1 MTITK
6 DQFLEYLEQASVIEL
21 FDTIEMF
28 YAKFNIKPP
37 YQVQTQQT
45 TVVEEVEEQY
55 EFDVV
60 VTDAGLKR
68 INVIKVIRAETSLDL
83 KASKG
88 LIDSLPAII
97 MKGMDKSQAETL
109 QVKLAEAGATVELK

>member
-37 YQVQTQQT
+37 YQQQVQQQ
-45 TVVEEVEEQY
+45 TVVEEVEEQS

-68 INVIKVIRAETSLDL
+68 INVIKIIRAETSLDL
-83 KASKG
+83 KSAKG
-88 LIDSLPAII
+88 LIDNLPATV
-97 MKGMDKSQAETL
+97 MKELSEGQASEL
-109 QVKLAEAGATVELK
+109 QRKLTDAGATVELK

>member
-37 YQVQTQQT
+37 YQQQVQQQ
-45 TVVEEVEEQY
+45 TVVEEVEEQS

-60 VTDAGLKR
+60 VTDTGLKR
-68 INVIKVIRAETSLDL
+68 INVIKIIRAETSLDL
-83 KASKG
+83 KSAKG
-88 LIDSLPAII
+88 LIDNLPATV
-97 MKGMDKSQAETL
+97 MKELSEGQASEL
-109 QVKLAEAGATVELK
+109 QRKLTDAGATVELK